1 MIFSRLR
8 YFTYRLLSK
17 KPFNGKAGYNN
28 TLIAGENLSVLK
40 HRLKHNHPVSLSSE
54 AVLATPHL
62 ALGESINEV
71 VSRFGRP
78 AHIST
83 HKTGGVRHDIV
94 LYKRIIRGLKS
105 RVVYNFINE
114 SVASVSFQIS
124 VATPQQ
130 LQNVNE
136 FIAETYL
143 KDPFPKDNQFSV
155 IDSKGNKLD
164 YNYAFDVKLTFI
176 NNDAEIIQNINAALY
191 QNRYS
196 HEKYIDSTKFQ
207 LSM

>member
-17 KPFNGKAGYNN
+17 RPFNAKANYHN
-28 TLIAGENLSVLK
+28 TLVAGENLSVLK
-40 HRLKHNHPVSLSSE
+40 HRLKYNHAISLHSDR
-54 AVLATPHL
+54 ALATNHL
-62 ALGESINEV
+62 ALGDSLNEIIV
-71 VSRFGRP
+71 KFGRP
-78 AHIST
+78 AFAST
-83 HKTGGVRHDIV
+83 HKTGGVRHDVV

-105 RVVYNFINE
+105 RVVYNFINGN
-114 SVASVSFQIS
+114 VASVSFQIS

-136 FIAETYL
+136 FVATTYL
-143 KDPFPKDNQFSV
+143 KDPFPGDNQFSV
-155 IDSKGNKLD
+155 TDSKGNKLD

-176 NNDAEIIQNINAALY
+176 NNDAEIIQNINSALY

-196 HEKYIDSTKFQ
+196 HEKYVDSTKFQ

>member
-8 YFTYRLLSK
+8 YFMYRILSK
-17 KPFNGKAGYNN
+17 KPFNGKAGYNT
-28 TLIAGENLSVLK
+28 TLIAGENLAVLK
-40 HRLKHNHPVSLSSE
+40 HRLKHNHPIALGSE
-54 AVLATPHL
+54 ATLATHHL
-62 ALGESINEV
+62 ALGDSINEIIQK
-71 VSRFGRP
+71 FGRP
-78 AHIST
+78 AYVST

-94 LYKRIIRGLKS
+94 LYKRIMRGLKS
-105 RVVYNFINE
+105 RVVYNFIND

-130 LQNVNE
+130 LQNVNA
-136 FIAETYL
+136 FISETYL
-143 KDPFPKDNQFSV
+143 KDPFPGENQFSV
-155 IDSKGNKLD
+155 IDGKGNKLD

-196 HEKYIDSTKFQ
+196 HEKYVDSTKFQ